1 MIMIMLMRNLI
12 TKIGRISAR
21 TWLILFIVSGLVC
34 VFALRANN
42 EHMVRLRNDLYAADQ
57 SNGDVNGALNK
68 LRSYVYAHMN
78 TNLSSGNDNIKPP
91 IQLKYT
97 YQRLYSAQLNQ
108 IQAANQQIY
117 TDAQNYCQSINQAY
131 FGTTREPC
139 VQNYVINHG
148 IKSANISIPAGLYE
162 FDFVRPNWSPDFARW
177 SLLISFIFLLAFLI
191 KFARNKFRGQKKTP
205 RLRGYL

>member
-68 LRSYVYAHMN
+68 LRDYVYAHMN
-78 TNLSSGNDNIKPP
+78 TNLSSGNNDIKPP

-97 YQRLYSAQLNQ
+97 YQRLYDAQQ
-108 IQAANQQIY
+108 ASVQAANQAIY
-117 TDAQNYCQSINQAY
+117 SAAQLYCHDNAAQNSTAAQLACI
-131 FGTTREPC
+131 
-139 VQNYVINHG
+139 QNYAVNHG
-148 IKSANISIPAGLYE
+148 VSDANINIPAGLYE
-162 FDFVRPNWSPDFARW
+162 FDFVSPAWSPDLAGW
-177 SLLISFIFLLAFLI
+177 SLITTVIFALAGLL
-191 KFARNKFRGQKKTP
+191 KFGLSK
-205 RLRGYL
+205 LRR

>member
-1 MIMIMLMRNLI
+1 MIKLMHETLRRLL
-12 TKIGRISAR
+12 KVSAR
-21 TWLILFIVSGLVC
+21 TWLYLFIASSLIC
-34 VFALRANN
+34 VFALRHNN
-42 EHMVRLRNDLYAADQ
+42 QQMVKLRNDVYAADKN
-57 SNGDVNGALNK
+57 NGDVNGALNN

-162 FDFVRPNWSPDFARW
+162 FDFVSPTWSPDLAGW
-177 SLLISFIFLLAFLI
+177 SLLISIIFLLAFLI
-191 KFARNKFRGQKKTP
+191 KFAVNKFRA
-205 RLRGYL
+205 